1 MKMEEQ
7 HPEELALRKV
17 LIMAHNEL
25 EHSASLL
32 QLIYSTIP
40 ERHRLWTEA
49 RMDYARKAI
58 AAIAILRPIA
68 WNDYQYLWW
77 KQSAAE
83 IEALLD
89 KIALF
94 EAEWAKS

>member
-1 MKMEEQ
+1 MEEQ

-58 AAIAILRPIA
+58 AAIAI
-68 WNDYQYLWW
+68 
-77 KQSAAE
+77 
-83 IEALLD
+83 
-89 KIALF
+89 
-94 EAEWAKS
+94 AEWAKSYAWSMEQLRPPI